1 MEISQIGLPFPL
13 HQLPFSHIRLP
24 GGDELLRATNIMY
37 KIFCGSKL
45 DILLI
50 TVLNLIIL
58 LVRMIVIYI
67 DYFDLRTRLT

>member
-1 MEISQIGLPFPL
+1 
-13 HQLPFSHIRLP
+13 
-24 GGDELLRATNIMY
+24 
-37 KIFCGSKL
+37 
-45 DILLI
+45 LI

>member
-1 MEISQIGLPFPL
+1 
-13 HQLPFSHIRLP
+13 
-24 GGDELLRATNIMY
+24 MY